1 MMSSSI
7 GQPHRHPLSASTQS
21 QISSKPS
28 SPSNRTSHHHQINS
42 LYHSILSS
50 SSSSSS
56 TTNIYQNNMS
66 QIASPTSNHY
76 PDKINPRYVRLCWID
91 FTGMVRCRVVH
102 KSRYDKMV
110 RSPPESLLSLPACV
124 MGLGHHDELS
134 PGFGPVGDL
143 YLQPD
148 KISYRPLTYEP
159 DHAMAMCSLLRKREP
174 DYFSENG
181 LDQATFT
188 PYPLC
193 PRFILSSTLQGGVV
207 DCGISYLVGFEIEVV
222 LLESI
227 DPLVPVDGGLKNHAW
242 STHSSMRSGKG
253 SLAMHTRPNVQR
265 IGVEQWHAESAPGQY
280 ELALAPHAAFQSI
293 DQLIYA
299 KELIYSVAN
308 QMGLK
313 ATFSPKPFANFC
325 GTGAHM
331 HISLHRRNKVRTHGY
346 HFPHTQIVWLYTSP
360 QSPTGLLDHD
370 SVISPC
376 LRPVTTSPALNV
388 IESHW
393 LAGVLLHLPAITAFT
408 QPSTFSYERVGDG
421 TWSGGVWSCWG
432 TANKLSP
439 YIADPNLP
447 SMLSELFPT
456 DMCFIAYGREAPI
469 RLCTSSATSSSTE
482 KHFELKTADFTSNIY
497 LALSVV
503 LTAGLLGIQTPLDLV
518 QTDCRVDPAKL
529 TTQEREAHKITT
541 SLPRTLDEALSALEK
556 DTTLA
561 KALGQVFVRAYTTTK
576 RAEAERY
583 KALPADQQQRF
594 ALEHY

>member
-1 MMSSSI
+1 MADCEL
-7 GQPHRHPLSASTQS
+7 GQPHRYPLSASLSSDPRTLS
-21 QISSKPS
+21 QLSSKPN
-28 SPSNRTSHHHQINS
+28 SPSNRTYNQTTTN
-42 LYHSILSS
+42 LSS
-50 SSSSSS
+50 SSA
-56 TTNIYQNNMS
+56 NIHQNIMS
-66 QIASPTSNHY
+66 QISSPISNHY

-91 FTGMVRCRVVH
+91 FTGMVRCRIVH

-110 RSPPESLLSLPACV
+110 RSPPESLLSLPASV
-124 MGLGHHDELS
+124 MGFGHHDELS

-159 DHAMAMCSLLRKREP
+159 EHAMVMCSLLRKREQ

-181 LDQATFT
+181 VDQATFT

-193 PRFILSSTLQGGVV
+193 PRFILSSTLQSGVV

-222 LLESI
+222 LLDSI
-227 DPLVPVDGGLKNHAW
+227 DPLVPVDGGLRNHAW

-253 SLAMHTRPNVQR
+253 SSNMTTRTNHR
-265 IGVEQWHAESAPGQY
+265 RKLIKGIGVEQWHAECAPGQY

-299 KELIYSVAN
+299 KELLYSVAN

-313 ATFSPKPFANFC
+313 ATFSPKPFANAC

-331 HISLHRRNKVRTHGY
+331 HISLHRRNKVRTRRSDLPRTPDC
-346 HFPHTQIVWLYTSP
+346 FAWLYSYGPHHLSLKSETNLTSP
-360 QSPTGLLDHD
+360 DFN
-370 SVISPC
+370 V
-376 LRPVTTSPALNV
+376 VNTTPSLNL

-393 LAGVLLHLPAITAFT
+393 LAGVLLHLPAINAFT
-408 QPSTFSYERVGDG
+408 LPSTFSYERVSDGMWSGG
-421 TWSGGVWSCWG
+421 TWSCW
-432 TANKLSP
+432 ASP
-439 YIADPNLP
+439 SVAD
-447 SMLSELFPT
+447 SKFSYMICELFFNFV
-456 DMCFIAYGREAPI
+456 FIAYAREAPI

-482 KHFELKTADFTSNIY
+482 KHFELKAADFTSNIY

-503 LTAGLLGIQTPLDLV
+503 LTAGLLGIQTPLELV
-518 QTDCRVDPAKL
+518 QTDCRVDPARL

-541 SLPRTLDEALSALEK
+541 SLPRSLDEALSALEK
-556 DTTLA
+556 DTTLG

>member
-1 MMSSSI
+1 MSSSV
-7 GQPHRHPLSASTQS
+7 GQPHRHPLSVSQSDQRTQS

-28 SPSNRTSHHHQINS
+28 SPSNRTTSHNQIHS

-50 SSSSSS
+50 SSASSPA
-56 TTNIYQNNMS
+56 NIHQNNMS
-66 QIASPTSNHY
+66 QISSPSSNHY
-76 PDKINPRYVRLCWID
+76 PDKINPKYVRLCWID
-91 FTGMVRCRVVH
+91 FTGMVRCRIVH
-102 KSRYDKMV
+102 KSRYDRMV

-159 DHAMAMCSLLRKREP
+159 EHAMVMCSLLRKREQ

-181 LDQATFT
+181 VDQATFT

-193 PRFILSSTLQGGVV
+193 PRFILSSTLQSGVV

-227 DPLVPVDGGLKNHAW
+227 DPLVPVDGGLRNHAW
-242 STHSSMRSGKG
+242 STHSSLRSGSKG
-253 SLAMHTRPNVQR
+253 LAFIQR
-265 IGVEQWHAESAPGQY
+265 AVEHLEEAGIGVEQWHAESAPGQY

-313 ATFSPKPFANFC
+313 ATFSPKPFPNSC

-331 HISLHRRNKVRTHGY
+331 HISLHRRNKV
-346 HFPHTQIVWLYTSP
+346 SP
-360 QSPTGLLDHD
+360 QSPPGSLDHD

-376 LRPVTTSPALNV
+376 LRPVNTSPALNV
-388 IESHW
+388 IESNW
-393 LAGVLLHLPAITAFT
+393 LAGVLLHLPAINAFT
-408 QPSTFSYERVGDG
+408 QPSTFSYERVGEG
-421 TWSGGVWSCWG
+421 TWSGGIWSCWG
-432 TANKLSP
+432 TANK
-439 YIADPNLP
+439 
-447 SMLSELFPT
+447 
-456 DMCFIAYGREAPI
+456 EAPI
-469 RLCTSSATSSSTE
+469 RLCTSSATSSLTE

-497 LALSVV
+497 LTLSVV

-518 QTDCRVDPAKL
+518 QNDCRVDPAKL
-529 TTQEREAHKITT
+529 TAQEREAHKITT

-556 DTTLA
+556 DTTLG

-583 KALPADQQQRF
+583 KALPADEQKRF